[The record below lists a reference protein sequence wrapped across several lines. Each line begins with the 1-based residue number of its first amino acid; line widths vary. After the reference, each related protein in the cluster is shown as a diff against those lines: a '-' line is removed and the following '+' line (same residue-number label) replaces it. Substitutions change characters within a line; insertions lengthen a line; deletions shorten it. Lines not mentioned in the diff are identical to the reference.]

1 MISNWQAWVDFS
13 KIENNGSIK
22 VVARSQNAEGI
33 FSQPVI
39 GQYSVDAIEPTTEIR
54 VPQNGAEVKSPF
66 IVFGVCGDNAEMRG
80 VELELKDMGLNQ
92 YWNGTIWTKD
102 KATFFKR
109 VVQERWHV
117 ELSAGA
123 GSYRVTAKS
132 LDRAGNYDTS
142 PEVREFKV
150 K

>member
-1 MISNWQAWVDFS
+1 
-13 KIENNGSIK
+13 
-22 VVARSQNAEGI
+22 
-33 FSQPVI
+33 
-39 GQYSVDAIEPTTEIR
+39 
-54 VPQNGAEVKSPF
+54 
-66 IVFGVCGDNAEMRG
+66 MRG